1 MKKLMKIAFG
11 TVAFAG
17 ACEIVCLM
25 SVVAIWVEL
34 MQHNEDAAADAIDN
48 DMKRCRYPNELKVYN
63 FMKTCAAKRFSNH

>member
-11 TVAFAG
+11 MVALAG
-17 ACEIVCLM
+17 ACEIAGLM
-25 SVVAIWVEL
+25 AVVAMWVEL

-63 FMKTCAAKRFSNH
+63 FIKTCAAERFLNH

>member
-11 TVAFAG
+11 VVAFAG
-17 ACEIVCLM
+17 ACEIVSLA

-48 DMKRCRYPNELKVYN
+48 DMKRRRYPNELKVYN
-63 FMKTCAAKRFSNH
+63 LLRRAQPRDF

>member
-11 TVAFAG
+11 MVALAG
-17 ACEIVCLM
+17 ACEIVGLT

-48 DMKRCRYPNELKVYN
+48 NMKRRRYPTELKVYN
-63 FMKTCAAKRFSNH
+63 FIKTCTAKRHLNH

>member
-11 TVAFAG
+11 MVTFAG
-17 ACEIVCLM
+17 VWEIVSLA

-48 DMKRCRYPNELKVYN
+48 DMKRHRYLNELKVYN
-63 FMKTCAAKRFSNH
+63 FMKTCAAKRL

>member
-11 TVAFAG
+11 MVAFAG
-17 ACEIVCLM
+17 AWEIVGLT

-48 DMKRCRYPNELKVYN
+48 DMKRHRYPSELKVYD
-63 FMKTCAAKRFSNH
+63 FIKTCAAKRFLNH

>member
-17 ACEIVCLM
+17 ACELVGLM

-48 DMKRCRYPNELKVYN
+48 DMKRRRYPNELKVYN
-63 FMKTCAAKRFSNH
+63 FMKMCAAESFLNR

>member
-11 TVAFAG
+11 MVAFAG
-17 ACEIVCLM
+17 VWEIVSLA

-48 DMKRCRYPNELKVYN
+48 DMKRHRYPNEVKVYN
-63 FMKTCAAKRFSNH
+63 FMKTCAAKRL